1 MANEATGGPRTRQ
14 NREDDR
20 IHIKISRSGKQRKI
34 KGIHDKMA
42 AGRRNISI
50 NGTGV

>member
-1 MANEATGGPRTRQ
+1 MRPQEALERVETAKTI
-14 NREDDR
+14 EL
-20 IHIKISRSGKQRKI
+20 HINISRSGKQRKI
-34 KGIHDKMA
+34 KGIHGKMS